1 MSILDDLPEGF
12 DRHRDA
18 LAIVEGGACN
28 PNVAVVTMLR
38 CRNNRFSNKH
48 LSLGYAT

>member
-1 MSILDDLPEGF
+1 MSIRDDLPEGF

-28 PNVAVVTMLR
+28 PSGITLTLSHA
-38 CRNNRFSNKH
+38 CRQIIAEGGS
-48 LSLGYAT
+48 

>member
-1 MSILDDLPEGF
+1 MSILDSLPQSF

-28 PNVAVVTMLR
+28 PSGITL
-38 CRNNRFSNKH
+38 
-48 LSLGYAT
+48 TP